1 MTETTISPNWL
12 LTIYCVLVLL
22 ASLAGGWFLLVIRPT
37 HTRLQVAVSFVAG
50 LMLGIALLHF
60 LPDAAEQLHSLDRTV
75 AWMLGGFLAMFFLQ
89 RFFHFHH
96 HDSPKDDPEDCDK
109 KVVTHGH
116 HEHDHEHG
124 HDHHHD
130 HEHDHTPHAHTLA
143 DKSAQ
148 QLSWVGTALGLTL
161 HSLLDG
167 IALAASVAAGSH
179 GHERLAGLGVALV
192 VILHKP
198 FDAMAISTLM
208 TVGGSSRS
216 SRHLLNGL
224 FALAS
229 PVGAVLF
236 YLGASQFAGSD
247 TAILGCAL
255 AFCAGTF
262 LCIASSDLLPELQFH
277 SHDRFKLS
285 VALIAGLAVAVLIK
299 QFEAG
304 QSEQGRAHGVTS
316 AEKTN
321 PAVMPCINGSFE
333 LIVWQVEPSR
343 WLSTPNQGL
352 SATTEVKAP
361 CGIISGPRTKLI
373 ITNMA
378 G

>member
-1 MTETTISPNWL
+1 MISSVWL
-12 LTIYCVLVLL
+12 LTIYCVLVLV
-22 ASLAGGWFLLVIRPT
+22 ASLAGGWLLLIINPT
-37 HTRLQVAVSFVAG
+37 HRRLQMAISFVAG

-60 LPDAAEQLHSLDRTV
+60 LPDAEEQLHSLNRTA

-96 HDSPKDDPEDCDK
+96 HDSAEGDPEDCRHEH
-109 KVVTHGH
+109 TETGGHGH
-116 HEHDHEHG
+116 QH
-124 HDHHHD
+124 
-130 HEHDHTPHAHTLA
+130 HAHALA
-143 DKSAQ
+143 DKSAR

-167 IALAASVAAGSH
+167 LALAAAIEAGAH
-179 GHERLAGLGVALV
+179 GHVKLAGLGVALV

-208 TVGGSSRS
+208 TASGSSRF
-216 SRHLLNGL
+216 SRHVLNGL

-236 YLGASQFAGSD
+236 YFGASQFVGLDVAF
-247 TAILGCAL
+247 LGCAL

-285 VALIAGLAVAVLIK
+285 AALLAGLIVAVLIK
-299 QFEAG
+299 QFEVG
-304 QSEQGRAHGVTS
+304 
-316 AEKTN
+316 
-321 PAVMPCINGSFE
+321 
-333 LIVWQVEPSR
+333 
-343 WLSTPNQGL
+343 
-352 SATTEVKAP
+352 
-361 CGIISGPRTKLI
+361 
-373 ITNMA
+373 
-378 G
+378 

>member
-1 MTETTISPNWL
+1 MTPVCL

-22 ASLAGGWFLLVIRPT
+22 ASLAGGWVLLIIRPT
-37 HTRLQVAVSFVAG
+37 HTRLQMAISFVAG

-60 LPDAAEQLHSLDRTV
+60 LPDADEQLHSLDRV
-75 AWMLGGFLAMFFLQ
+75 AEWMLGGFLMMFLLQ

-96 HDSPKDDPEDCDK
+96 HDSAEGDPEDCD
-109 KVVTHGH
+109 
-116 HEHDHEHG
+116 HEQAVPVDHDH
-124 HDHHHD
+124 DHAH
-130 HEHDHTPHAHTLA
+130 HAHTLA

-167 IALAASVAAGSH
+167 LALAASVEAGMY
-179 GHERLAGLGVALV
+179 GHARLAGLGVALV

-208 TVGGSSRS
+208 TAGGSSRF

-236 YLGASQFAGSD
+236 YFGASHLAGSN
-247 TAILGCAL
+247 AVFLGSAL

-277 SHDRFKLS
+277 SHDRLKLS
-285 VALIAGLAVAVLIK
+285 LALLAGLAVAVLIK
-299 QFEAG
+299 QIEVEG
-304 QSEQGRAHGVTS
+304 QPGPTPISTAIQQ
-316 AEKTN
+316 TN
-321 PAVMPCINGSFE
+321 
-333 LIVWQVEPSR
+333 
-343 WLSTPNQGL
+343 
-352 SATTEVKAP
+352 
-361 CGIISGPRTKLI
+361 
-373 ITNMA
+373 
-378 G
+378 